1 MYSQLTYTE
10 QQEVNTLIEV
20 MGEADIEMLVNKVH
34 ALYPD
39 APATVAKDH
48 IKNIVATI
56 IARHQDTAQD
66 FIDEDLIPILVQAL
80 SYFCDWCNAYIARGD
95 RIPNECITDILTIA
109 RAAIHDDWH
118 ELITKNM
125 AYIPSLVR
133 STQGGKNVSTAL
145 FIAIINTAFDYDM
158 GA

>member
-20 MGEADIEMLVNKVH
+20 IGEADIEMLVNKVH

-48 IKNIVATI
+48 IQNMVATI

-66 FIDEDLIPILVQAL
+66 FIDEDLIPILVQVL
-80 SYFCDWCNAYIARGD
+80 IHFIGWCKYISSGD

-125 AYIPSLVR
+125 ACIPSLVR

-145 FIAIINTAFDYDM
+145 FIAIINTAFDYAIW
-158 GA
+158 G